1 MFSIGFVLYP
11 RTLHLPGKSSHA
23 GRMNTEA
30 IRTFLELSKTGNF
43 SRVAERLH
51 VTQSTVSARIKVLE
65 DHLNCQL
72 FERTPTGV
80 SLTIAGKKFHR
91 YAASMQQLWQQGRL
105 EVGLLEGYD
114 GSLGI
119 GIHMTMW
126 RRFMPAWL
134 IWMRKNLPKL
144 VLHVEADYSE
154 RLTDYVMQGFLDL
167 AITHMPQVLPGLVVE
182 HFMDDRMVMVS
193 RAKRHL
199 SACKNKDYIYI
210 DWSYGYREEHLDKLP
225 EFQNSPFNIGFGE
238 IALEYILH
246 GTGFCYL
253 PFVSIEGHLAGGR
266 LHIVEGAPE
275 LNRPAYL
282 IYPEVSVDIE
292 RTKKAIE
299 GLRAVL

>member
-1 MFSIGFVLYP
+1 
-11 RTLHLPGKSSHA
+11 
-23 GRMNTEA
+23 MNTEA

-65 DHLNCQL
+65 EHLNCQL
-72 FERTPTGV
+72 FQRTPTGV
-80 SLTIAGKKFHR
+80 SLTNAGKKFHR

-114 GSLGI
+114 GSVGT

-134 IWMRKNLPKL
+134 IWMRQNCPKL

-154 RLTDYVMQGFLDL
+154 RLTDYVMQGVLDL

-182 HFMDDRMVMVS
+182 HFLDDRMVMVS
-193 RAKRHL
+193 RDKRHL
-199 SACKNKDYIYI
+199 AACKNKDYLYI

-225 EFQNSPFNIGFGE
+225 ELQNSPFNIGFGE

-253 PFVSIEGHLAGGR
+253 PFVSIQGHLASGR
-266 LHIVEGAPE
+266 LHVVEGAPE

-282 IYPEVSVDIE
+282 IYPEVPIDTG

>member
-1 MFSIGFVLYP
+1 
-11 RTLHLPGKSSHA
+11 
-23 GRMNTEA
+23 MNTEA

-51 VTQSTVSARIKVLE
+51 ITQSTVSARIKVLE
-65 DHLNCQL
+65 EHLNCQL

-80 SLTIAGKKFHR
+80 SLTNAGKKFHR

-105 EVGLLEGYD
+105 EVGLLAGYD

-126 RRFMPAWL
+126 RRFMPGWL
-134 IWMRKNLPKL
+134 IWMRQHCPKL

-154 RLTDYVMQGFLDL
+154 RLTDYVTQGVLDL

-182 HFMDDRMVMVS
+182 PFLEDRMVMVS
-193 RAKRHL
+193 RDKRHL
-199 SACKNKDYIYI
+199 STCKSNDYLYI

-225 EFQNSPFNIGFGE
+225 EFQNSPFNIGYGE
-238 IALEYILH
+238 IALEYILR
-246 GTGFCYL
+246 GSGFCYL
-253 PFVSIEGHLAGGR
+253 PLANITEYLASRR

-275 LNRPAYL
+275 LSRPAYL
-282 IYPEVSVDIE
+282 IYPEHTIDMD

-299 GLRAVL
+299 GLRAVM

>member
-1 MFSIGFVLYP
+1 
-11 RTLHLPGKSSHA
+11 
-23 GRMNTEA
+23 MNTEA

-65 DHLNCQL
+65 EHLNCQL
-72 FERTPTGV
+72 FQRTSTGV
-80 SLTIAGKKFHR
+80 SLTNAGKKFHR

-114 GSLGI
+114 GSVGT

-134 IWMRKNLPKL
+134 IWMRQNCPKL

-154 RLTDYVMQGFLDL
+154 RLTDYVMQGVLDL

-182 HFMDDRMVMVS
+182 HFLDDRMVMVS
-193 RAKRHL
+193 RDKRHL
-199 SACKNKDYIYI
+199 AACKNKDYLYI

-225 EFQNSPFNIGFGE
+225 ELQNSPFNIGFGE

-253 PFVSIEGHLAGGR
+253 PFVSIEGHLASGR
-266 LHIVEGAPE
+266 LHVVEGAPE

-282 IYPEVSVDIE
+282 IYPEVPIDTG